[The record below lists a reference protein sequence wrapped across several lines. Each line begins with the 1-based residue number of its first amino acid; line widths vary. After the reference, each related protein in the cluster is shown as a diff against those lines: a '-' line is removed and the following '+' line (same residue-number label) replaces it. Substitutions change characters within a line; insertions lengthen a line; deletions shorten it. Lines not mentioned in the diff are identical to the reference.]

1 MASRQ
6 TMAAQLNTCAWNPT
20 QDAINA
26 ISTLP
31 LRNLLQATWDGK
43 PVENIQAAFSNVV
56 TNPDYLGMDFEVIAG
71 AMAAIA
77 CLRGYNAILDF
88 LLETSSRVALLRGMN
103 SPIWRSAVKGIWPS
117 IWAVLLDNDFS
128 GGGSNPE
135 KLIGVVNSLICTQEM
150 NPRVAD
156 VTSLFIERGV
166 HANGDMVEWC
176 TTKGD
181 AKTLKLLLFH
191 RPAGRFSYRSNA
203 LQETALFGPTE
214 NLRAVLES
222 GKVNVN

>member
-1 MASRQ
+1 
-6 TMAAQLNTCAWNPT
+6 
-20 QDAINA
+20 
-26 ISTLP
+26 
-31 LRNLLQATWDGK
+31 
-43 PVENIQAAFSNVV
+43 
-56 TNPDYLGMDFEVIAG
+56 
-71 AMAAIA
+71 
-77 CLRGYNAILDF
+77 
-88 LLETSSRVALLRGMN
+88 MN

-135 KLIGVVNSLICTQEM
+135 KFIGVVNSLICIQEVGL
-150 NPRVAD
+150 RVAD
-156 VTSLFIERGV
+156 ATSLFIERGV

-191 RPAGRFSYRSNA
+191 CPIGRFSYRSNA
-203 LQETALFGPTE
+203 LQDTALLGPTE